1 MLYRCKNKCFNGCTK
16 KTQTP
21 ANTPELAVATDVGLM
36 DGGFNRGTYE
46 GVKSYAE
53 ANNNGY
59 AYYQPENGAGKSAL
73 MSVLFGLY
81 QPDYH

>member
-1 MLYRCKNKCFNGCTK
+1 
-16 KTQTP
+16 
-21 ANTPELAVATDVGLM
+21 M
-36 DGGFNRGTYE
+36 DGGFNQGTYE

-53 ANNNGY
+53 ANNIGY